1 MAAEVTT
8 QSAVTKQ
15 QTEKWFSKKNIRV
28 FTEPL
33 VENNPI
39 TFQVLGI
46 CSSLAV
52 TVQMRTALVMALAV
66 TSVTALSNVAIS
78 VLRKMIPAKI
88 RIIVEL
94 AVIATLVILVDQIL
108 KAYLFNISKQLSV
121 FVGLTITNCI
131 IMGRA
136 EAFALQN
143 KPWPS
148 FLDGMGNGLGYGW
161 ILMVV
166 AMVRELLGNG
176 SFFGFRII
184 PEGWYAAGY
193 ENMGLMVLAP
203 GAFILL
209 GLLVWIQRTI
219 TKTVHE

>member
-1 MAAEVTT
+1 MSDV
-8 QSAVTKQ
+8 Q
-15 QTEKWFSKKNIRV
+15 QPKEKLFSKKNIKV
-28 FTEPL
+28 LTNPL
-33 VENNPI
+33 SENNPI

-46 CSSLAV
+46 CSALAV

-66 TSVTALSNVAIS
+66 TAVVTISNVAIS
-78 VLRKMIPAKI
+78 MLRKQIPSKI

-108 KAYLFNISKQLSV
+108 KAFLFDISKQLSV
-121 FVGLTITNCI
+121 FVGLIITNCI

-148 FLDGMGNGLGYGW
+148 FLDGLGNGLGYGW
-161 ILMVV
+161 ILMVI
-166 AMVRELLGNG
+166 AMAREILGSG
-176 SFFGFRII
+176 TFLGFHLFPDSF
-184 PEGWYAAGY
+184 YAAGY